1 MTVTVERP
9 LLLVGCGKMG
19 GAMLSGW
26 LKSGITKG
34 GVAIV
39 DPSGSDRYA
48 DPANNV
54 HVYHSA
60 GDLPADLAPQV
71 VILAVKPQMMDQAIA
86 DYAKFAGPDCVF
98 ISVAAGKTIAY
109 FEGKLSKNAAVV
121 RSMPNTPAA
130 IGQGI
135 TVCCPNANVSDHQL
149 KLSLALLE
157 SVGVAESVA
166 DEGLIDA
173 VTALSGGGPAYVF
186 LMIECMTQAGVTAG
200 LPEDLAAKL
209 ALHTVAG
216 AGQLAINSDEPPAQ
230 LRKNVTSP
238 GGTTL
243 EALNVLMRDEDGLQR
258 LMTEA
263 IAAAT
268 ARSKELAG

>member
-9 LLLVGCGKMG
+9 LVLVGCGKMG
-19 GAMLSGW
+19 GAMLDGW

-39 DPSGSDRYA
+39 DPHSGDKYA
-48 DPANNV
+48 APENNV
-54 HVYHSA
+54 HAYHNA
-60 GDLPADLAPQV
+60 AELPADLNPQV

-86 DYAKFAGPDCVF
+86 DYKHFAGPDCVF
-98 ISVAAGKTIAY
+98 ISIAAGKTITY
-109 FEGKLSKNAAVV
+109 FEEKLGGDAAIV

-135 TVCCPNANVSDHQL
+135 TVCCPNAKVSGKQL
-149 KLSLALLE
+149 DISLALLE
-157 SVGVAESVA
+157 SVGEAEAVD
-166 DEGLIDA
+166 DESLIDA
-173 VTALSGGGPAYVF
+173 VTAVSGGGPAYVF
-186 LMIECMTQAGVTAG
+186 LLIECLAKAGVDAG
-200 LPEDLAAKL
+200 LPEDLSAKL

-216 AGQLAINSDEPPAQ
+216 AGQLAINSDEAPAQ

-243 EALNVLMRDEDGLQR
+243 EALNVLMRDDDGLQR

-268 ARSKELAG
+268 ARSRELAG